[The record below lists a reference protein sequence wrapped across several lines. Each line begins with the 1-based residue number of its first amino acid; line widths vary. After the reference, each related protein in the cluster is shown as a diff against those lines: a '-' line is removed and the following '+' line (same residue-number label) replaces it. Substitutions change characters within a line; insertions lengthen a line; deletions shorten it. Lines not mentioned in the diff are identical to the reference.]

1 MAEPGTREVSLLFSG
16 GVDSTTAAL
25 LLAERYDRVHLLT
38 YRNGYGHYRIDRTR
52 RRAEELRRHCGD
64 RFVHVVGSV
73 RPLFDRML
81 PDPLAEYRRYGSGFI
96 WCLGC
101 KMAMHTQAILY
112 DLEHGIREAA
122 DGSSQST
129 GEMVEQMLL
138 SVCLIREM
146 YEEHGIAYR
155 TPVYTFPR
163 EREIDELRR
172 RGFRM
177 GVRIGSR
184 FLGVQPKC
192 RPGELY
198 YLPFLLLNQPPKHD
212 EDRVAAFLRE
222 KREVARAVIEERLGE
237 RGREAAGTVEAGRD
251 GLL

>member
-1 MAEPGTREVSLLFSG
+1 MAEAGTREVSLLFSG

-38 YRNGYGHYRIDRTR
+38 YCNGYGHYRIERTR
-52 RRAEELRRHCGD
+52 KRVEELRRHCGD

-73 RPLFDRML
+73 RPLFERML
-81 PDPLAEYRRYGSGFI
+81 PDPLAEYRRHRSGFI

-112 DLEHGIREAA
+112 DLEHGITEAA

-163 EREIDELRR
+163 EREVGELRR

-184 FLGVQPKC
+184 FLGIQPKC
-192 RPGELY
+192 KPGELY
-198 YLPFLLLNQPPKHD
+198 YLPFLLLNQPPAHD

-222 KREVARAVIEERLGE
+222 KREVARAVIEEWRAG
-237 RGREAAGTVEAGRD
+237 RGGAAAGAVEAGRD